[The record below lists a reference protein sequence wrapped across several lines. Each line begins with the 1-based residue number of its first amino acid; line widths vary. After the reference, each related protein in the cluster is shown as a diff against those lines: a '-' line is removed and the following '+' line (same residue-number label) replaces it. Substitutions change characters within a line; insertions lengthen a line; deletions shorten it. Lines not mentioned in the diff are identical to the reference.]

1 MYGGPGRKGS
11 RAVAEVAGQGPDQ
24 WAAQT
29 GFTVL
34 VAKVL
39 TPSDANSGRIILP
52 RTMVEANLNFIMG
65 YRCPPPPSFPPLSS
79 LPEGKRPC
87 PPAVEGGGGCAPRTR
102 APALSCMSR
111 GCSSCSIAR

>member
-1 MYGGPGRKGS
+1 MCGLSSVCAVRVVRTCESPSGSPACYSAVFGIQYRFRALGSADALMCGGAGRKGS
-11 RAVAEVAGQGPDQ
+11 RAVAEVPGQGPDQ

-52 RTMVEANLNFIMG
+52 RTMVEANLNFVMG
-65 YRCPPPPSFPPLSS
+65 YRFPPPSV
-79 LPEGKRPC
+79 PE
-87 PPAVEGGGGCAPRTR
+87 
-102 APALSCMSR
+102 
-111 GCSSCSIAR
+111 

>member
-1 MYGGPGRKGS
+1 MP
-11 RAVAEVAGQGPDQ
+11 AQGPDQ

-52 RTMVEANLNFIMG
+52 RTMVEANLNFVMG
-65 YRCPPPPSFPPLSS
+65 YRSPLPPSLLYSIGHHGAHPRFHTCVWCLHIVSS
-79 LPEGKRPC
+79 PI
-87 PPAVEGGGGCAPRTR
+87 
-102 APALSCMSR
+102 
-111 GCSSCSIAR
+111 SSISAYTHAFRDSSNICKFQICL